1 MFKTI
6 TTGLVIALMINLVSL
21 NMYNLYIQQEFEGQV
36 TTTNYLNNKITE
48 VKSNLLEMRADS
60 ISSVSR
66 SEFDNTIEDSKRFI
80 EYEVS
85 MSKKSIQEFID
96 SLNKDMDRL
105 NTISNLS
112 QKNDEYFQEQLE
124 LILYELKNLQT
135 PEVIDTPVIEP
146 ETIEPAVVEKEE
158 EVVEPVVIEECSYA
172 LQKGRQNSTK
182 GIQRTVDNLRK
193 KGNYNLSV
201 LFNINTQGI
210 AEDLS
215 VQSNAAPSKL
225 EKAVQKYVSRLNF
238 IPKNTV
244 VTDCEMSFN
253 LNVT

>member
-158 EVVEPVVIEECSYA
+158 EVVEPVVVEECSYA

-238 IPKNTV
+238 IPKDTV
-244 VTDCEMSFN
+244 VTNCEMSFN

>member
-36 TTTNYLNNKITE
+36 TTTNY
-48 VKSNLLEMRADS
+48 
-60 ISSVSR
+60 
-66 SEFDNTIEDSKRFI
+66 
-80 EYEVS
+80 
-85 MSKKSIQEFID
+85 
-96 SLNKDMDRL
+96 LNKDMDRL

-135 PEVIDTPVIEP
+135 PEVIDTPVIES
-146 ETIEPAVVEKEE
+146 ETIEPAVVEKKE
-158 EVVEPVVIEECSYA
+158 EVVEPVVVEECSYA

-182 GIQRTVDNLRK
+182 GIQRTVDSLRK

-238 IPKNTV
+238 IPKDTV

>member
-135 PEVIDTPVIEP
+135 PEIIDTPVIEP

-238 IPKNTV
+238 IPKDTV
-244 VTDCEMSFN
+244 VTNCEMSFN

>member
-158 EVVEPVVIEECSYA
+158 EVVEPVVVEECSYA

-182 GIQRTVDNLRK
+182 GIQRTVDSLRK

-238 IPKNTV
+238 IPKDTV

>member
-158 EVVEPVVIEECSYA
+158 EVVEPVVVEECSYA

-238 IPKNTV
+238 IPKDTV

>member
-238 IPKNTV
+238 IPKDTV

>member
-85 MSKKSIQEFID
+85 MSKKSIQE
-96 SLNKDMDRL
+96 
-105 NTISNLS
+105 
-112 QKNDEYFQEQLE
+112 
-124 LILYELKNLQT
+124 
-135 PEVIDTPVIEP
+135 
-146 ETIEPAVVEKEE
+146 
-158 EVVEPVVIEECSYA
+158 
-172 LQKGRQNSTK
+172 
-182 GIQRTVDNLRK
+182 
-193 KGNYNLSV
+193 
-201 LFNINTQGI
+201 
-210 AEDLS
+210 
-215 VQSNAAPSKL
+215 
-225 EKAVQKYVSRLNF
+225 
-238 IPKNTV
+238 
-244 VTDCEMSFN
+244 
-253 LNVT
+253 

>member
-6 TTGLVIALMINLVSL
+6 TIGLVIALMINLVSL

-36 TTTNYLNNKITE
+36 TTTNYLNTKIIE
-48 VKSNLLEMRADS
+48 VKNNLSEMQADS

-85 MSKKSIQEFID
+85 MSRKSIQEFID

-124 LILYELKNLQT
+124 LILYELKTYRLQ
-135 PEVIDTPVIEP
+135 
-146 ETIEPAVVEKEE
+146 
-158 EVVEPVVIEECSYA
+158 
-172 LQKGRQNSTK
+172 R
-182 GIQRTVDNLRK
+182 
-193 KGNYNLSV
+193 
-201 LFNINTQGI
+201 
-210 AEDLS
+210 
-215 VQSNAAPSKL
+215 
-225 EKAVQKYVSRLNF
+225 
-238 IPKNTV
+238 
-244 VTDCEMSFN
+244 
-253 LNVT
+253 

>member
-66 SEFDNTIEDSKRFI
+66 SEFDNSIEDSKRFI

-158 EVVEPVVIEECSYA
+158 EVVEPVVVEECSYA

>member
-158 EVVEPVVIEECSYA
+158 EVVEPVVVEECSYA

>member
-6 TTGLVIALMINLVSL
+6 TIGLVITLMINLVSL

-36 TTTNYLNNKITE
+36 TTTNYLNTKIIE
-48 VKSNLLEMRADS
+48 VKNNLSEMQADS

-85 MSKKSIQEFID
+85 MSRKSIQEFID

-146 ETIEPAVVEKEE
+146 ETIEPAVVEKKE
-158 EVVEPVVIEECSYA
+158 EVVEPVVVEECSYA

-182 GIQRTVDNLRK
+182 GIQRTVDSLRK
-193 KGNYNLSV
+193 KGNYNLFV

-238 IPKNTV
+238 IPKDTV
-244 VTDCEMSFN
+244 VTNCEMSFN

>member
-6 TTGLVIALMINLVSL
+6 TIGLVIALMINLVSL

-36 TTTNYLNNKITE
+36 TTTNYLNTKIIE
-48 VKSNLLEMRADS
+48 VKNNLSEMQADS

-85 MSKKSIQEFID
+85 MSRKSIQEFID

-146 ETIEPAVVEKEE
+146 ETIEPAVVEKKE
-158 EVVEPVVIEECSYA
+158 EVVEPVVVEECSYA

-182 GIQRTVDNLRK
+182 GIQRTVDSLRK
-193 KGNYNLSV
+193 K
-201 LFNINTQGI
+201 
-210 AEDLS
+210 
-215 VQSNAAPSKL
+215 
-225 EKAVQKYVSRLNF
+225 R
-238 IPKNTV
+238 
-244 VTDCEMSFN
+244 
-253 LNVT
+253 

>member
-6 TTGLVIALMINLVSL
+6 TIGLVIALMINLVSL

-36 TTTNYLNNKITE
+36 TTTNYLNTKIIE
-48 VKSNLLEMRADS
+48 VKNNLSEMQADS

-85 MSKKSIQEFID
+85 MSRKSIQEFID

-146 ETIEPAVVEKEE
+146 ETIEPAVVEKKK
-158 EVVEPVVIEECSYA
+158 EVVEPVVVEECSYA

-182 GIQRTVDNLRK
+182 GIQRTVDSLRK

-210 AEDLS
+210 AEDL
-215 VQSNAAPSKL
+215 
-225 EKAVQKYVSRLNF
+225 
-238 IPKNTV
+238 
-244 VTDCEMSFN
+244 
-253 LNVT
+253 

>member
-135 PEVIDTPVIEP
+135 PEIIDTPVIEP

>member
-135 PEVIDTPVIEP
+135 PEIIDTPVIEP

-158 EVVEPVVIEECSYA
+158 EVVEPVVVEECSYA

-182 GIQRTVDNLRK
+182 GIQRTVDSLRK

-238 IPKNTV
+238 IPKDTV

>member
-1 MFKTI
+1 M
-6 TTGLVIALMINLVSL
+6 
-21 NMYNLYIQQEFEGQV
+21 
-36 TTTNYLNNKITE
+36 
-48 VKSNLLEMRADS
+48 S
-60 ISSVSR
+60 ISR
-66 SEFDNTIEDSKRFI
+66 
-80 EYEVS
+80 
-85 MSKKSIQEFID
+85 
-96 SLNKDMDRL
+96 
-105 NTISNLS
+105 
-112 QKNDEYFQEQLE
+112 EQLE

-146 ETIEPAVVEKEE
+146 ETIEPAVVEKKE
-158 EVVEPVVIEECSYA
+158 EVVEPVVVEECSYA

-182 GIQRTVDNLRK
+182 GIQRTVDSLRK

-238 IPKNTV
+238 IPKDTV
-244 VTDCEMSFN
+244 VTNCEMSFN

>member
-135 PEVIDTPVIEP
+135 PKVIDTPVIEP
-146 ETIEPAVVEKEE
+146 ETIEPAVVEKKE
-158 EVVEPVVIEECSYA
+158 EVVEPVVVEECSYA

-238 IPKNTV
+238 IPKDTV

>member
-158 EVVEPVVIEECSYA
+158 EVVEPVVVEECSYA

-182 GIQRTVDNLRK
+182 GIQRTVDSLRK